1 MSTMTDRQR
10 ERLAEDLRNVIHDAE
25 ELLKLTA
32 QDAGDE
38 AAALRE
44 RVRSRLLDAKDSL
57 LQLQEG
63 AVERAKEAG
72 RKADD
77 YVHDHPWQAIGIA
90 GAVGVVV
97 GLLIGQR

>member
-1 MSTMTDRQR
+1 MTTLTEAQR
-10 ERLAEDLRNVIHDAE
+10 ERLAVDLRNVIHDAE

-32 QDAGDE
+32 GDVGNE
-38 AAALRE
+38 AVALRE
-44 RVRSRLLDAKDSL
+44 RVKARLLDARHSL
-57 LQLQEG
+57 LGLQES

-97 GLLIGQR
+97 GLLIGRR

>member
-38 AAALRE
+38 AAALRD

-72 RKADD
+72 RTADD

-97 GLLIGQR
+97 GLLIGRR